1 MKKTLLFLK
10 KEIIEMIP
18 SFVFFM
24 IVFHSIEFIS
34 EMLINKQGLE
44 KTSLIPATIDALI
57 VSKSILIANSFAFL
71 KLFNK
76 KQLIIE
82 VLWKIVIYLNM
93 ILLIQYLE
101 ELIGSI
107 SKYDSFKEAFIQSF
121 SDIDWEMII
130 GKRIILIVFLFIFV
144 VGNELIRIIGKERL
158 FDLFFKKPKSS
169 PIFDDAVSS
178 HLRFRLYDPG
188 LTVK

>member
-10 KEIIEMIP
+10 KEILEMIP
-18 SFVFFM
+18 SFIFFL
-24 IVFHSIEFIS
+24 IVFQAIEFIS
-34 EMLINKQGLE
+34 QLLLSEYGIHKS
-44 KTSLIPATIDALI
+44 SLIPATIDALI

-76 KQLIIE
+76 KALILD

-107 SKYDSFKEAFIQSF
+107 STYHSFKEAFIQSF
-121 SDIDWEMII
+121 TDINWQKIFA
-130 GKRIILIVFLFIFV
+130 KRIILLLFLFIFV
-144 VGNELIRIIGKERL
+144 VSNEFVNIIGKEKVV
-158 FDLFFKKPKSS
+158 DLFFKKPKK
-169 PIFDDAVSS
+169 
-178 HLRFRLYDPG
+178 G
-188 LTVK
+188 